1 MTSRVP
7 IPPLQIPRVK
17 VPRLQFSTRL
27 PTVPP
32 EIVRA
37 TVGEGRKI
45 TTMRYGWPAPAVLA
59 VVAMVV
65 SAISAFSGSGPQ
77 RGANLAIGTAGL
89 GAYVAVALAAMT
101 AAVLAARGAGDEYR
115 YDTLPL
121 TVLFTPDR
129 DLLLGAKLAVAAAY
143 SLLLA
148 VAAEL
153 GALVGLLAFG
163 RGRVPFGHLLVE
175 LGAGGLLTVMCWG
188 LLGCCLGLLLRSTAG
203 AILTILVWSVLVEP
217 LLWVVARGVGHAGLV
232 RLLLGS
238 SSIATVRAES
248 FSGSSFLAAAPAAAV
263 VLVLWTS
270 AVAAAA
276 WRAVRNNDP

>member
-1 MTSRVP
+1 MISRVP
-7 IPPLQIPRVK
+7 VHIPR
-17 VPRLQFSTRL
+17 LSIGQL
-27 PTVPP
+27 PTLPP
-32 EIVRA
+32 MVAQA
-37 TVGEGRKI
+37 TLAELRKI
-45 TTMRYGWPAPAVLA
+45 TTMRYGWRAPAVLA
-59 VVAMVV
+59 AVALVV
-65 SAISAFSGSGPQ
+65 SAVCAYAGSGPQ
-77 RGANLAIGTAGL
+77 PGANLAVGTAGL
-89 GAYVAVALAAMT
+89 GVYLAVALAAVT
-101 AAVLAARGAGDEYR
+101 AAVLTARSSGDEYR

-129 DLLLGAKLAVAAAY
+129 DLLVGAKLAVAAAY

-163 RGRVPFGHLLVE
+163 RGHLRFGHLLVE
-175 LGAGGLLTVMCWG
+175 LGAGGLLMVVCWG
-188 LLGCCLGLLLRSTAG
+188 LLGCCLALLLRSAAG
-203 AILTILVWSVLVEP
+203 AILTILVWTVLVEP

-232 RLLLGS
+232 RLLPGAAS
-238 SSIATVRAES
+238 VGTVRAES
-248 FSGSSFLAAAPAAAV
+248 FSGSPFVAAGPAAAV